1 MKYADAIDSR
11 IWRAYAIIFML
22 ATLLVTCLHV
32 YQREQYQAQIVRMQE
47 QLKEVTD
54 DNVRKTQR
62 IVELTGNGG

>member
-1 MKYADAIDSR
+1 MKSIDAIDSR
-11 IWRAYAIIFML
+11 VWRAYAIVFML

-32 YQREQYQAQIVRMQE
+32 YQREQYQAQIFHIQE